1 MGDSPVV
8 QWLGL
13 HASTAEGLGVI
24 PGWGTKIP
32 QIKWQG
38 HFGKAK
44 ITNAWR
50 LLNKDFYNLTVFF
63 INKYSIILTL
73 D

>member
-38 HFGKAK
+38 QNNECMKTSK
-44 ITNAWR
+44 
-50 LLNKDFYNLTVFF
+50 
-63 INKYSIILTL
+63 
-73 D
+73 

>member
-44 ITNAWR
+44 ITNA
-50 LLNKDFYNLTVFF
+50 
-63 INKYSIILTL
+63 
-73 D
+73 